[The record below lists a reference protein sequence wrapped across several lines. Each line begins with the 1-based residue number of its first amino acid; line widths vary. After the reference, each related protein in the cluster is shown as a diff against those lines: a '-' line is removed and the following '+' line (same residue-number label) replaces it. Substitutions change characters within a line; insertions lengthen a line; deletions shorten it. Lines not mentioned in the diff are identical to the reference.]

1 MKDIALVVVP
11 IIAVVVT
18 LVFKHRK
25 TNAEA
30 ESLEL
35 DNVEKMAR
43 IWRNLSGEMEQRF
56 SREIDALR
64 NENEALQNK
73 INQVMQE
80 NRTLKKQMVGLE
92 RENKILLEQLTI
104 FNKNNANREGA

>member
-1 MKDIALVVVP
+1 MKDIFLVLGP
-11 IIAVVVT
+11 ILAVTVT
-18 LVFKHRK
+18 WVLKRRK

-56 SREIDALR
+56 SREIDSLKT
-64 NENEALQNK
+64 ENEALQNK

-80 NRTLKKQMVGLE
+80 NRTLKKQMIGLE
-92 RENKILLEQLTI
+92 RENKILLEQLKI
-104 FNKNNANREGA
+104 FNKNNPNRESI